1 MKFWLAMV
9 IGVVAVCAAGAQD
22 AAPAAAAEK
31 AAAPTAEGAAP
42 AEGAAMGN
50 YEKMQ
55 IEHVGVM
62 DGTLDGRINKMTGGV
77 KIKLISNKP
86 DMGNLPIRAQSMTFT
101 YAEGASKPTRILL
114 EGDVD
119 IEHPKAHLI
128 AERADWNVEKNEIVF
143 TGNPIVKNE
152 QVKEMRGSKFVLNF
166 ETGRFE
172 GTDVRIA
179 ELDTSQ
185 SGSGG
190 GLGLGMGAG
199 GGGLT
204 ETDVTDWPGL
214 IAALKTAAASA
225 EASPGRQVALRGGEK
240 VQSALKSMPT
250 EELLK
255 NKELMLKAINGVIKK
270 PGFYDRDA
278 WASVALGDEVKGLLA
293 KDKLTA
299 AEQARQNLLLLQAA
313 FPSFIAAQ

>member
-1 MKFWLAMV
+1 MKFWLAMA
-9 IGVVAVCAAGAQD
+9 IGAVAVLTVGAQE
-22 AAPAAAAEK
+22 AAPAAA
-31 AAAPTAEGAAP
+31 PEGAAP

-86 DMGNLPIRAQSMTFT
+86 DTGDLPIRAQSMTFS
-101 YAEGASKPTRILL
+101 YAEGASKPSRILL

-152 QVKEMRGSKFVLNF
+152 QVKEMRGSKFILNF

-179 ELDTSQ
+179 ELDTNQ

-190 GLGLGMGAG
+190 GLGLGMGASG
-199 GGGLT
+199 GGGLS
-204 ETDVTDWPGL
+204 EGDVTDWPGL
-214 IAALKTAAASA
+214 IGALKTAAASGD
-225 EASPGRQVALRGGEK
+225 ASPGRQVALRGGEK

-255 NKELMLKAINGVIKK
+255 NKELMLKAINGVLKK

-278 WASVALGDEVKGLLA
+278 WANVALGDEVKGLLA

-299 AEQARQNLLLLQAA
+299 AEQVRQNLLLLQAA

>member
-1 MKFWLAMV
+1 MKFWLAMA
-9 IGVVAVCAAGAQD
+9 IGAVAVLAVGAQE
-22 AAPAAAAEK
+22 AAPAATPE
-31 AAAPTAEGAAP
+31 AAPEGAAP

-86 DMGNLPIRAQSMTFT
+86 DTGDLPIRAQTMTFS
-101 YAEGASKPTRILL
+101 YAEGASKPSRILL

-152 QVKEMRGSKFVLNF
+152 QVKEMRGSKFILNF

-179 ELDTSQ
+179 ELDTNQ

-190 GLGLGMGAG
+190 GLGLGMGASG
-199 GGGLT
+199 GGGLS
-204 ETDVTDWPGL
+204 EGDVTDWPGL
-214 IAALKTAAASA
+214 IGALKTAAASGD
-225 EASPGRQVALRGGEK
+225 ASPGRQVALRGGEK

-255 NKELMLKAINGVIKK
+255 NKELMLKAINGVLKK

-278 WASVALGDEVKGLLA
+278 WANVALGDEVKGLLA

-299 AEQARQNLLLLQAA
+299 AEQVRQNLLLLQAA